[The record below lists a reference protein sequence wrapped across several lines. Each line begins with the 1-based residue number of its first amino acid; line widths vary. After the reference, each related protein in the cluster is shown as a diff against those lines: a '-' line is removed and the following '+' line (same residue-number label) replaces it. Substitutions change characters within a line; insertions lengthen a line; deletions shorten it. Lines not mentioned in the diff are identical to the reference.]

1 MEDGEVVFS
10 EALVEKKKKEEGEIQ
25 ENKAEDE
32 DGEI

>member
-10 EALVEKKKKEEGEIQ
+10 EALVEKKKEEGEIQ